1 MLKRRLYPI
10 IELALEQF
18 PSVALLGPRQ
28 AGKTTL
34 ARTITAGRADSLY
47 LDLERPSDL
56 AKLADPELFLSRH
69 ANRLVV
75 LDEIQRRPELF
86 STLRSLID
94 DNRHPGRFLLLGSAS
109 PQLLQQASE
118 SLAGRISLHELSPFD
133 VSEVQPTFAE
143 LPSFWLRGGYP
154 LSWLDKTDEAS
165 AAWRES
171 FIATH
176 LERDIPAFGI
186 RVPGT
191 TLRRFWQMLAH
202 LHGQMWNASRL
213 ASGFGVSAPTVQ
225 HYLDILE
232 ATYMVRRLPPLH
244 ANLSKRLVKSPK
256 IYLRDSGLLHALL
269 GLRSLE
275 DLAGHPVVG
284 ASWEGWV
291 LEQIAQLL
299 PSPWKLSFYRTAA
312 GAEVDIVAERGN
324 KKVGFEIKF
333 SSAPTLTK
341 GFWSA
346 VDDLALER
354 VYVIAP
360 VETGYPLSQNV
371 EVVPAIELNEL
382 CATLASMTD

>member
-1 MLKRRLYPI
+1 MLNRRLYPI
-10 IELALEQF
+10 IDHALEQF
-18 PSVALLGPRQ
+18 PAVALLGPRQ

-34 ARTITAGRADSLY
+34 ARTITAGRAGSLY

-56 AKLADPELFLSRH
+56 AKLADPELFLSRYAEH
-69 ANRLVV
+69 LVV

-86 STLRSLID
+86 SILRALID
-94 DNRHPGRFLLLGSAS
+94 DNRRPGKFLLLGSAS
-109 PQLLQQASE
+109 PQLLKQASE
-118 SLAGRISLHELSPFD
+118 SLAGRISFHELSPFD

-154 LSWLDKTDEAS
+154 MSWLAKTDEAS

-171 FIATH
+171 FIVTH

-244 ANLSKRLVKSPK
+244 ANLGKRLVKSPK

-269 GLRSLE
+269 GLRNLE

-299 PSPWKLSFYRTAA
+299 PSPWQLSFYRTAA
-312 GAEVDIVAERGN
+312 GAEIDVVAEHGN
-324 KKVGFEIKF
+324 KKIGFEIKF
-333 SSAPTLTK
+333 SSAPTLSR

-346 VDDLALER
+346 VDDLGLDR
-354 VYVIAP
+354 VCVIAP
-360 VETGYPLSQNV
+360 VETGYPLGPNV
-371 EVVPAIELNEL
+371 DVVPAIYLQKL
-382 CATLASMTD
+382 CVALDSMTD